1 MNGMRVEKKKQG
13 GRELEERKGI
23 QRTGK
28 IQGKRSPE
36 KDESGG
42 DEKRGE
48 ERKCK
53 LTSGERKG

>member
-28 IQGKRSPE
+28 DSREE
-36 KDESGG
+36 KP
-42 DEKRGE
+42 R
-48 ERKCK
+48 ER
-53 LTSGERKG
+53 